1 MSQIL
6 KSLCVF
12 IRSLGTLPNLFV
24 AFVRQ
29 IVRLLLRIGLLQI
42 YAGYRAAR
50 RSLQAVWR
58 PAKNRLLFPF
68 ATRYVAHTVLILI
81 TFFVATNSL
90 SAREIRSDEQVKP
103 SLLMALMNGN
113 AQDDDE
119 IVVTADD
126 LFSRTRH
133 QSYGIGGV
141 STTDMVDTADTASVV
156 ARDNSTLVNPSLA
169 TTDIGVSARTDII
182 HHTVAQGE
190 TLGEIAQAYQISTN
204 TIRWANG
211 ISGDMIKPGQDLV
224 IPPVTGV
231 VYRVSSGDTLL
242 AIAKKYQADADS
254 IVDFN
259 KLASAEAITEGQT
272 LILPDGAVPPPVA
285 PTPTPTSRV
294 GRQYANVP
302 GADVSNIPPPNA
314 SGTGGSGLLWP
325 AISHRINQYF
335 TWRHTGVDIDGDTGN
350 PTYASAAGRIVAAGW
365 GSGYGLRIIIDHGN
379 GMQTLYGH
387 SSKLYVKVGDYVN
400 KGQTIAAIGCTG
412 RCTGSHIHFEV
423 RIGGRFQNPLSY
435 TR

>member
-1 MSQIL
+1 M
-6 KSLCVF
+6 
-12 IRSLGTLPNLFV
+12 RSLGTLPSICI
-24 AFVRQ
+24 AFARQ

-42 YAGYRAAR
+42 YAGYLAIR
-50 RSLQAVWR
+50 RSLQVVWR
-58 PAKNRLLFPF
+58 PAKNKLLFPF
-68 ATRYVAHTVLILI
+68 ASRYVAHTVLILI
-81 TFFVATNSL
+81 TVFVATNSL

-103 SLLMALMNGN
+103 SLLMSLMNGD
-113 AQDDDE
+113 AQDDEE

-126 LFSRTRH
+126 LFSRKRH

-141 STTDMVDTADTASVV
+141 STTDMVDASDAASVV
-156 ARDNSTLVNPSLA
+156 TQDNSTLVNPSLA
-169 TTDIGVSARTDII
+169 TTDNGLSVRTDIV

-231 VYRVSSGDTLL
+231 VYRVASGDTLL
-242 AIAKKYQADADS
+242 AIAKKYQADVDS
-254 IVDFN
+254 VVDFN

-294 GRQYANVP
+294 GSRYAYSP
-302 GADVSNIPPPNA
+302 STPPPNA
-314 SGTGGSGLLWP
+314 SGVGAGMLWP
-325 AISHRINQYF
+325 GISHRINQYF
-335 TWRHTGVDIDGDTGN
+335 RWRHTGVDIDGNTGN
-350 PTYASAAGRIVAAGW
+350 PIYATAAGRVADAGW
-365 GSGYGLRIIIDHGN
+365 GSGYGLRVVIDHGN
-379 GMQTLYGH
+379 GMRTLYGH
-387 SSKLYVKVGDYVN
+387 ASKLYVHAGDYVN

-412 RCTGSHIHFEV
+412 RCTGPHVHFEV
-423 RIGGRFQNPLSY
+423 IVGGRFQNPLSY
-435 TR
+435 VH